1 MKHLYKYTLL
11 LALLLSTATLWAQAE
26 CRSGLRFASLSHDF
40 GYINEAA
47 GVVTCR
53 FTATNSTSGEITVS
67 DVITTCGC
75 TKAHYGNGAIAPSG
89 EFILDITFDPTNRP
103 GRIDR
108 HIYVHVS
115 DATEPLCLHITG
127 HVEPRERTI
136 EELYPF
142 DMGGGLRLASN
153 FHAFGYVEEDK
164 SVEHSIE
171 CINTSDRTITLTLDI
186 IKASGHLTV
195 EDEITIAPHTR
206 GDIALRY
213 VNSTECPYYG
223 IAEDRLQLVVDGT
236 TCNYEVATHAI
247 MVDNFDLVDDISAPK
262 LVISKNIIKFGEIN
276 GRNDVVERSVVLK
289 NDGASPLLVR
299 EIAVSNAAVEVAGER
314 TMSIAPGASA
324 VITLVL
330 RSTYIEDWDNP
341 LTGRAMVITNDPLR
355 PMQTIKFTALPL

>member
-26 CRSGLRFASLSHDF
+26 CRSGLRFASISHDF

-47 GVVTCR
+47 GAVTCR
-53 FTATNSTSGEITVS
+53 FTATNSTSREITVS

-89 EFILDITFDPTNRP
+89 KFILDITFAPTNRP

-115 DATEPLCLHITG
+115 DATEPLRLHITG

-153 FHAFGYVEEDK
+153 FHAFGYVEEGK
-164 SVEHSIE
+164 GVEHSIG
-171 CINTSDRTITLTLDI
+171 CINTSDRAITLTLDM

-195 EDEITIAPHTR
+195 EDKITIAPHTR

-213 VNSTECPYYG
+213 VNSAECPYYG

-247 MVDNFDLVDDISAPK
+247 MVDNFDMVDDISAPR
-262 LVISKNIIKFGEIN
+262 LAISKNIIKFGEV
-276 GRNDVVERSVVLK
+276 NDHNEVIERSVELR
-289 NDGASPLLVR
+289 NEGATPLVIR
-299 EIAVSNAAVEVAGER
+299 AIEVESAAVEVRVGDV
-314 TMSIAPGASA
+314 MSIAPGQMR
-324 VITLVL
+324 VVTFVL
-330 RSTYIEDWDNP
+330 CGALIEDWDNP
-341 LTGRAMVITNDPLR
+341 LTSRALVITNDPLR
-355 PMQTIKFTALPL
+355 PMQTIRLTALPL